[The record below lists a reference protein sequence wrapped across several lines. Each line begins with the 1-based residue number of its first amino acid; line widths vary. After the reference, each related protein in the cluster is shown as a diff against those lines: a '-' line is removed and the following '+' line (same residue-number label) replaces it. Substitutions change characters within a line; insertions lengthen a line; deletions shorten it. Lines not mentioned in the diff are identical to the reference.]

1 MKNARTAALLLT
13 GALAL
18 AGCGTTQYV
27 TGQAPTPA
35 EAPEPTETPETA
47 QDGDSTSE
55 VGADAAADP
64 ADGSAPDTGLSA
76 ADSPLLAFGEAATFD
91 DGLEVS
97 ADVID
102 TVAVSEVASTMCAVG
117 DPLTVVE
124 LTVVNGT
131 SARINPWEDFMGG
144 LNAEY
149 VDSTGYAV
157 TADSVFDSPGYG
169 HDYDLS
175 GGQNFATL
183 RPGQTGS
190 DLYGFCTVDME
201 DGSLYLSLDATTYD
215 EPGYKDL
222 VEWTE
227 DGQW

>member
-1 MKNARTAALLLT
+1 MNRKHLTAVPAAA
-13 GALAL
+13 ALAL
-18 AGCGTTQYV
+18 TLTACAGGAYGPGT
-27 TGQAPTPA
+27 
-35 EAPEPTETPETA
+35 APEPAASTPAPVEDVQA
-47 QDGDSTSE
+47 QDG
-55 VGADAAADP
+55 AAEAAP
-64 ADGSAPDTGLSA
+64 ADLAEDP
-76 ADSPLLAFGEAATFD
+76 SPLLAFGEAAQFD
-91 DGLEVS
+91 DGLEVT

-102 TVAVSEVASTMCAVG
+102 TVQVSEVASTDCAIG
-117 DPLTVVE
+117 DPVAVVE

-131 SARINPWEDFMGG
+131 SARINPWEDFMGS
-144 LNAEY
+144 LAAEY

-157 TADSVFDSPGYG
+157 TADGVFDAPGYG

-190 DLYGFCTVDME
+190 DVYGFCTVDME
-201 DGSLYLSLDATTYD
+201 DGSLYLSLDPTTYE

-227 DGQW
+227 DGEW

>member
-1 MKNARTAALLLT
+1 MNRKHLTAVPAAA
-13 GALAL
+13 ALAL
-18 AGCGTTQYV
+18 TLTACTGGAYGPGT
-27 TGQAPTPA
+27 
-35 EAPEPTETPETA
+35 APEPAASTPAPVEDVQA
-47 QDGDSTSE
+47 QDG
-55 VGADAAADP
+55 AAEAAP
-64 ADGSAPDTGLSA
+64 ADLVEDA
-76 ADSPLLAFGEAATFD
+76 SPLLAFGEAATFD
-91 DGLEVS
+91 DGLEVT

-102 TVAVSEVASTMCAVG
+102 TVQVSEVASTECAIG
-117 DPLTVVE
+117 DPVAVVE

-131 SARINPWEDFMGG
+131 SARINPWEDFMGSLG
-144 LNAEY
+144 AEY

-157 TADSVFDSPGYG
+157 TADGVFDAPGYG

-190 DLYGFCTVDME
+190 DVYGFCTVDME
-201 DGSLYLSLDATTYD
+201 AGSLYLYLDPTTYE

-227 DGQW
+227 DGTW

>member
-1 MKNARTAALLLT
+1 MNRKHLTAVPAAA
-13 GALAL
+13 ALAL
-18 AGCGTTQYV
+18 ALTAC
-27 TGQAPTPA
+27 TGGSYGPGA
-35 EAPEPTETPETA
+35 APEPAASTPAPVEDVQA
-47 QDGDSTSE
+47 QDG
-55 VGADAAADP
+55 AAEAAP
-64 ADGSAPDTGLSA
+64 ADLAEA
-76 ADSPLLAFGEAATFD
+76 ASPLLAFGEAATFD
-91 DGLEVS
+91 DGLEVV

-102 TVAVSEVASTMCAVG
+102 TVQVSEVASTDCAVG
-117 DPLTVVE
+117 DPVAVVE

-131 SARINPWEDFMGG
+131 DARINPWEDFMGS

-149 VDSTGYAV
+149 VDSSGYAV
-157 TADSVFDSPGYG
+157 TADGVFDAPGYG

-190 DLYGFCTVDME
+190 DVYGFCTVDME
-201 DGSLYLSLDATTYD
+201 AGSLYLSLDPTTYE

-227 DGQW
+227 DGTW

>member
-18 AGCGTTQYV
+18 TGCATTQYAP
-27 TGQAPTPA
+27 GQAPTPS
-35 EAPEPTETPETA
+35 EAPESAETA
-47 QDGDSTSE
+47 QDGPNADE
-55 VGADAAADP
+55 VDQDAAADSAGAP
-64 ADGSAPDTGLSA
+64 AADTGLSVD
-76 ADSPLLAFGEAATFD
+76 DSPLLAFGEAATFD
-91 DGLEVS
+91 DGLEVT

-102 TVAVSEVASTMCAVG
+102 TVAVSEVASTMCAEG
-117 DPLTVVE
+117 DPVAVVE

-131 SARINPWEDFMGG
+131 SARINPWEDFMGS

-149 VDSTGYAV
+149 VDSTGFAV
-157 TADSVFDSPGYG
+157 TADGVFDAPGYG

-201 DGSLYLSLDATTYD
+201 EGSLYLSIDPTTYD

-227 DGQW
+227 DGEW